1 MWLWRFYRTRE
12 DKPVIEDEKTVRR
25 MYERMRWS
33 VFLSILFG
41 YGFFYVCRLSFSVA
55 KKPMLDAGVL
65 NADQMGR
72 IGSALF
78 ITYAIGK
85 LCNGFLVD
93 RCHVARFI
101 GTGLLVSSVVIIL
114 FGFNESFFVFWLLWG
129 IHGWFQSMGSAPC
142 GAALS
147 QWFSNRERGT
157 RYGIWSTSHS
167 VGEGFSFLITA
178 AIIAHLGWR
187 WGFWVAGGVSMMVAL
202 LIFKTLADRPRTYGL
217 PAVADYKN
225 DHAQTVDQAKT
236 VGQAQWQVIRNP
248 YVWILGLSSA
258 SMYIA
263 RYGISSWGILF
274 LQEAKS
280 YDIETAGFILFVAK
294 MVEMTGS
301 LSSGLVSDM
310 FFKSRRNVVTLI
322 YGIFLI
328 TGFIVLYFSPSTHL
342 CNLDRALAEGLK
354 ETAVSPE
361 IQHALKQNGL
371 ILKGSETITAFARGG
386 HHLWEIKQ
394 TEWYRHWSGLR
405 LEDNGVQLTVARKYN
420 LMHIGG
426 LCLFGFG
433 IGGLLVFLGGLIA
446 IDICS
451 KRAAGAAMGLVG
463 CFSYIGSA
471 IQERISGYILETD
484 KIMLNGAASHDFS
497 RVFIF
502 WMGAAIFSVALSCT
516 LWNVKAKD

>member
-1 MWLWRFYRTRE
+1 
-12 DKPVIEDEKTVRR
+12 
-25 MYERMRWS
+25 
-33 VFLSILFG
+33 
-41 YGFFYVCRLSFSVA
+41 
-55 KKPMLDAGVL
+55 
-65 NADQMGR
+65 
-72 IGSALF
+72 
-78 ITYAIGK
+78 
-85 LCNGFLVD
+85 
-93 RCHVARFI
+93 
-101 GTGLLVSSVVIIL
+101 
-114 FGFNESFFVFWLLWG
+114 
-129 IHGWFQSMGSAPC
+129 
-142 GAALS
+142 
-147 QWFSNRERGT
+147 
-157 RYGIWSTSHS
+157 
-167 VGEGFSFLITA
+167 
-178 AIIAHLGWR
+178 
-187 WGFWVAGGVSMMVAL
+187 
-202 LIFKTLADRPRTYGL
+202 
-217 PAVADYKN
+217 
-225 DHAQTVDQAKT
+225 
-236 VGQAQWQVIRNP
+236 
-248 YVWILGLSSA
+248 
-258 SMYIA
+258 
-263 RYGISSWGILF
+263 
-274 LQEAKS
+274 
-280 YDIETAGFILFVAK
+280 
-294 MVEMTGS
+294 
-301 LSSGLVSDM
+301 M